1 MSPFST
7 SMQSAQSITKI
18 LIRTHWYTA
27 LILILLMVQKFGY
40 LVDMVH
46 IPLFTGFY
54 TSQVVQDFFHQQY
67 CFHSLKFHRP
77 ERLVSAIIQPDLFFN
92 TESLANKPHLRPVA
106 KIAPAW
112 MPRQGFPI
120 STQKT
125 TLVGSIWYNP
135 NLKERLTKKG
145 KQRHTVEGFLY

>member
-7 SMQSAQSITKI
+7 SMQSAQSITEI

-54 TSQVVQDFFHQQY
+54 TSQVVVGDFFHQQY
-67 CFHSLKFHRP
+67 CFHSFFIFTGLKDWFQQSSNP
-77 ERLVSAIIQPDLFFN
+77 TSVFN
-92 TESLANKPHLRPVA
+92 TESLANKPHLRVYAQWQKLHPP
-106 KIAPAW
+106 KC
-112 MPRQGFPI
+112 QGKDFRFPPE
-120 STQKT
+120 KT
-125 TLVGSIWYNP
+125 TLVGSI
-135 NLKERLTKKG
+135 
-145 KQRHTVEGFLY
+145 